1 MPAELL
7 STRLTLPSVTLAAI
21 TSVAHEAT
29 AAAICRC
36 LEQVDF
42 AEVLWISD
50 APPPRSISD
59 RCRWVAIPRITS
71 RVAYSQV
78 MLSQLGQWI
87 TTSHL
92 LCVQWDG
99 FVLDAAQWSD
109 VFLEYDYIGAP
120 WYHFDDGMSVGNGGF
135 SLRSS
140 KLLAAS
146 ATISADNG
154 QLEDVLICRFSFERG
169 IKGHT
174 FGFHGAFN
182 LVRMLPAKEAGRF
195 FAALEPILLSDGE
208 HREILRWALRAGRWQ
223 VAAVM
228 AKRLLHRRARA
239 RRNA

>member
-1 MPAELL
+1 
-7 STRLTLPSVTLAAI
+7 
-21 TSVAHEAT
+21 
-29 AAAICRC
+29 
-36 LEQVDF
+36 
-42 AEVLWISD
+42 
-50 APPPRSISD
+50 
-59 RCRWVAIPRITS
+59 
-71 RVAYSQV
+71 

-154 QLEDVLICRFSFERG
+154 QLEDVLICRTHRQALEREFGLRFAPLAAAQRFSFERG

-228 AKRLLHRRARA
+228 AKRLLHRRTRA